1 MHVTFRFSFSSFY
14 GEILQKRREFE
25 NKFYLWYCLYHLS
38 CKIAR
43 VSKSCYVFNP
53 IHGGYLRGCL
63 RMGGPKRSLFPKI
76 LHAHP
81 VTMKLGTV
89 IPYLK
94 KIRKHH
100 ESRETPLRFC
110 WHQHFFIRTQQLLLC
125 HFNTKFIILFFFEF
139 WRVVL
144 INLVA
149 ILMTS
154 AKFATLGLLR
164 IRLFW
169 NKGYDVH
176 DC

>member
-1 MHVTFRFSFSSFY
+1 MSYFASLFLHFMVKY
-14 GEILQKRREFE
+14 CKREG
-25 NKFYLWYCLYHLS
+25 NL
-38 CKIAR
+38 KINFIFDTAYITSVVR
-43 VSKSCYVFNP
+43 SQGFQNRAMFLTLFTVGIF
-53 IHGGYLRGCL
+53 GAAW
-63 RMGGPKRSLFPKI
+63 PKRSLFPKI

-164 IRLFW
+164 IRVFW